1 MIQKENSLDMVLY
14 EKAIELGRWKEAE
27 QKRHVHKK
35 LRSTDISVNDAS
47 VRSSF
52 SSSPSP

>member
-1 MIQKENSLDMVLY
+1 MVLY